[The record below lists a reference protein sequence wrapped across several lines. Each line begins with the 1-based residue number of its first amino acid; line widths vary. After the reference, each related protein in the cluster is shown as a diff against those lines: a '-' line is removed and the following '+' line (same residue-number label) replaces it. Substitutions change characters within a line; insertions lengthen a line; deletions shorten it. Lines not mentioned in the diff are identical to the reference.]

1 MARIKITGFN
11 EAKVIEDVFA
21 SSMVDVAYIDEITT
35 GAIYIVG
42 DVGIDF
48 EKPADFQWIK
58 EVIEDTFAQYNVMKL
73 EITLLK

>member
-35 GAIYIVG
+35 DAIYIVG

-48 EKPADFQWIK
+48 EKPTDFKWIK
-58 EVIEDTFAQYNVMKL
+58 EIIEDTLAQYNVMKF
-73 EITLLK
+73 EITLQK